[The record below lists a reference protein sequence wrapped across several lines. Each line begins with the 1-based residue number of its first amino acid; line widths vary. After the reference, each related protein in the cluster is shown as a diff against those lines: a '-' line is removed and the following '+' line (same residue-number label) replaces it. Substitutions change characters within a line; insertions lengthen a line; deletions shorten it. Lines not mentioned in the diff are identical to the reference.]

1 VTKAAIAV
9 RAAAI
14 AVAVVLAG
22 PAWAGPFLDP
32 GDTGLRSAVQ
42 RLADA
47 GLITAPVTT
56 WPLAVVDVDVQ
67 VPPGRVLT
75 DAEARALAH
84 VRAAVR
90 TAKLDRDPSLTI
102 DLAGGADP
110 ELIRGFEDTP
120 RARGEAGATFALTGN
135 RGAVR
140 LSAQV
145 VADAEDDRTLRADG
159 SYAAIA
165 LGNWA
170 FAVSA
175 QDRWWGPGWQGSL
188 ILSNNARPL
197 PSLVIDRVATTPF
210 ESRWLR
216 WIGAWDFVTLMG
228 ITENDRAVPN
238 ALVWGAR
245 LTVRPT
251 RFLEAGFS
259 RLAMWCGEDRPCDL
273 GTFGDVILGRD
284 NAGDNVNPEDE
295 PGNQQAGYDLRLSGA
310 PWGIPLALYAQRIG
324 EDEQDFFP
332 SLFLTQLGV
341 EAWGS
346 AGRFGNW
353 RLYLEAADTLCGGN
367 FDGSGL
373 ADCAYN
379 HPIYATGLRYRGRT
393 LGHAAD
399 SDAELY
405 TLGVVL
411 TGDDSRSWLLSAS
424 TGDLNR
430 VGAVPEAVNPVATE
444 PTDYLSLRLVHR
456 RRLPFGALQFLAGVE
471 SFETDGGGTDRDV
484 RVSVGWRYPE

>member
-1 VTKAAIAV
+1 VTTAAV
-9 RAAAI
+9 RAAVL
-14 AVAVVLAG
+14 AVAGLLAG
-22 PAWAGPFLDP
+22 VEPAGAGPFLDP

-67 VPPGRVLT
+67 VPEGRVLT
-75 DAEARALAH
+75 ESEARALAH
-84 VRAAVR
+84 VQAAVR
-90 TAKLDRDPSLTI
+90 TARLDRDPAVTVE
-102 DLAGGADP
+102 LAGGADP
-110 ELIRGFEDTP
+110 ERVRAFEDTP
-120 RARGEAGATFALTGN
+120 RARGEAGATFALTGD
-135 RGAVR
+135 RVAVR
-140 LSAQV
+140 LAGQV
-145 VADAEDDRTLRADG
+145 VADPDDDRPWRADG
-159 SYAAIA
+159 SYAAVA

-197 PSLVIDRVATTPF
+197 PALVIDRIASTPF

-228 ITENDRAVPN
+228 VTENDRAVPN

-259 RLAMWCGEDRPCDL
+259 RLAMWCGEDRPCGLD
-273 GTFGDVILGRD
+273 TFGDVVLGRD
-284 NAGDNVNPEDE
+284 NAGENVAPEDE

-310 PWGIPLALYAQRIG
+310 PWRVPVALYAQRIG
-324 EDEQDFFP
+324 EDEQDFLP
-332 SLFLTQLGV
+332 SLFLTQLGL

-346 AGRFGNW
+346 AGRLGNW
-353 RLYLEAADTLCGGN
+353 RLYLEATDTLCGGN
-367 FDGSGL
+367 LTGDGP
-373 ADCAYN
+373 ANCAYN
-379 HPIYATGLRYRGRT
+379 HPVYATGLRYRGRT
-393 LGHAAD
+393 LGYSAD
-399 SDAELY
+399 NDAELY
-405 TLGVVL
+405 TLGLVL
-411 TGDDSRSWLLSAS
+411 TGDDTSAWTLSA
-424 TGDLNR
+424 TAGDLNR
-430 VGAVPEAVNPVATE
+430 AGTPDPANTVAAE
-444 PTDYLSLRLVHR
+444 PTDYRSLRLVHR

-471 SFETDGGGTDRDV
+471 SFDTDSGGTDRDV
-484 RVSVGWRYPE
+484 RVSIGWRYPE

>member
-1 VTKAAIAV
+1 M
-9 RAAAI
+9 

-22 PAWAGPFLDP
+22 PARAGPFLDP

-42 RLADA
+42 CLADA
-47 GLITAPVTT
+47 GLISAPVTT
-56 WPLAVVDVDVQ
+56 WPMAVVDVDVQ
-67 VPPGRVLT
+67 APPGRVLT
-75 DAEARALAH
+75 DAEARALAQ
-84 VRAAVR
+84 VRVAVR

-110 ELIRGFEDTP
+110 ERIRAFEDTP

-145 VADAEDDRTLRADG
+145 AADAEDDRTLRADG

-170 FAVSA
+170 FAVST

-188 ILSNNARPL
+188 ILSHNARPL

-210 ESRWLR
+210 ESRWLN
-216 WIGAWDFVTLMG
+216 WIGPWDFVTLMG

-245 LTVRPT
+245 VTVRPT
-251 RFLEAGFS
+251 RFLEVGFS
-259 RLAMWCGEDRPCDL
+259 RLAMWCGEDRPCSL
-273 GTFGDVILGRD
+273 STFGDVMLGRD
-284 NAGDNVNPEDE
+284 NAGDNVDPGDE
-295 PGNQQAGYDLRLSGA
+295 PGNQQAGYDLRFTGA

-324 EDEQDFFP
+324 EDEQDFLP
-332 SLFLTQLGV
+332 ALFLTQLGV

-353 RLYLEAADTLCGGN
+353 RVYLEAADTLCGGN

-373 ADCAYN
+373 ADCAYS

-393 LGHAAD
+393 LGHAID
-399 SDAELY
+399 GDAELY
-405 TLGVVL
+405 TLGLVL
-411 TGDDSRSWLLSAS
+411 TGDDSNSWVLSAS

-430 VGAVPEAVNPVATE
+430 VGMVPEMANPVAME
-444 PTDYLSLRLVHR
+444 PTDYVSLRVVHR
-456 RRLPFGALQFLAGVE
+456 RRLPVGALQFLAGVE
-471 SFETDGGGTDRDV
+471 SFDAASGGTNRDV
-484 RVSVGWRYPE
+484 RMSVGWRYPE

>member
-1 VTKAAIAV
+1 MRRAAQAA
-9 RAAAI
+9 RAAAVALAA
-14 AVAVVLAG
+14 AVAV

-67 VPPGRVLT
+67 VPEGRVLT
-75 DAEARALAH
+75 EPEARALAT
-84 VRAAVR
+84 VE
-90 TAKLDRDPSLTI
+90 
-102 DLAGGADP
+102 LAGGADP
-110 ELIRGFEDTP
+110 ELVRAFEDTP
-120 RARGEAGATFALTGN
+120 RARGEAGATFALTGD
-135 RGAVR
+135 RVAVR
-140 LSAQV
+140 LAGQV
-145 VADAEDDRTLRADG
+145 VADPDDDRPWRADG
-159 SYAAIA
+159 SYAAVA

-175 QDRWWGPGWQGSL
+175 QDRWWGPGWQGSV

-197 PSLVIDRVATTPF
+197 PALVIG
-210 ESRWLR
+210 LR

-259 RLAMWCGEDRPCDL
+259 RLAMWCGEDRPCGLD
-273 GTFGDVILGRD
+273 TFADVVLGRD
-284 NAGDNVNPEDE
+284 NAGDNVDPEDE

-310 PWGIPLALYAQRIG
+310 PWGVPVALYTQRIG
-324 EDEQDFFP
+324 EDEDDFLP
-332 SLFLTQLGV
+332 SLFLTQVGL

-353 RLYLEAADTLCGGN
+353 RLYLEATDTLCGGN
-367 FDGSGL
+367 LTGDGNP
-373 ADCAYN
+373 DCAYN
-379 HPIYATGLRYRGRT
+379 HPVYATGLRYRGRT
-393 LGHAAD
+393 LGYSAD
-399 SDAELY
+399 NDAELY
-405 TLGVVL
+405 TLGLVL
-411 TGDDSRSWLLSAS
+411 TGDDTRAWILSA
-424 TGDLNR
+424 TAGDLNR
-430 VGAVPEAVNPVATE
+430 VGGQDPANTVAAE
-444 PTDYLSLRLVHR
+444 PTDYRSLRLVHR
-456 RRLPFGALQFLAGVE
+456 RRLPFGALQVLAGVE
-471 SFETDGGGTDRDV
+471 SFDTASGGTDSDV

>member
-1 VTKAAIAV
+1 VTTAAV

-14 AVAVVLAG
+14 AVALLLAGAG
-22 PAWAGPFLDP
+22 PAGAGPFLDP

-67 VPPGRVLT
+67 VPAGRVLT
-75 DAEARALAH
+75 EAEARALAH
-84 VRAAVR
+84 VQAAVR
-90 TAKLDRDPSLTI
+90 TARLDRDPAVTVE
-102 DLAGGADP
+102 LAGGADP
-110 ELIRGFEDTP
+110 ELVRAFEDTP
-120 RARGEAGATFALTGN
+120 RARGEAGATFALTGD
-135 RGAVR
+135 RVAVR
-140 LSAQV
+140 LAGQV
-145 VADAEDDRTLRADG
+145 VADAEDDRPWRADG
-159 SYAAIA
+159 SYAAVA

-175 QDRWWGPGWQGSL
+175 QDRWWGPGWQGSV

-197 PSLVIDRVATTPF
+197 PALVIDRVASTPF

-259 RLAMWCGEDRPCDL
+259 RLAMWCGEDRPCGLD
-273 GTFGDVILGRD
+273 TFGDVVLGRD
-284 NAGDNVNPEDE
+284 NAGENIDPEDE

-310 PWGIPLALYAQRIG
+310 PWRIPVALYAQRIG
-324 EDEQDFFP
+324 EDEQDFLP
-332 SLFLTQLGV
+332 SLFLTQLGL

-353 RLYLEAADTLCGGN
+353 RLYLEATDTLCGGN
-367 FDGSGL
+367 LTGDGGP
-373 ADCAYN
+373 DCAYN
-379 HPIYATGLRYRGRT
+379 HPIYATGLRYRGRP
-393 LGHAAD
+393 LGYAAD
-399 SDAELY
+399 NDAELY
-405 TLGVVL
+405 TLGLVL
-411 TGDDSRSWLLSAS
+411 TGDHTRAWILSA
-424 TGDLNR
+424 TAGDLNR
-430 VGAVPEAVNPVATE
+430 VGGQDPANTVAAE
-444 PTDYLSLRLVHR
+444 PTDYRSLRLVHR

-471 SFETDGGGTDRDV
+471 SFDTDSGGTDRDV